1 MTRIR
6 TNLNFLFFCYIYKQI
21 FSKTDFENEEI
32 QTMLRTIVLHKMNK
46 NVLLTFHSMNE
57 KDKKEMNHLMNMYIQ
72 ELTEDN
78 WLDKIQDEYTT
89 ILNKEIFTDE
99 FKAQDYEPEIIN
111 TDIEFI
117 YHIAK

>member
-1 MTRIR
+1 M
-6 TNLNFLFFCYIYKQI
+6 

-57 KDKKEMNHLMNMYIQ
+57 TDKKEMNHLMNMYIQ

-89 ILNKEIFTDE
+89 ILNKEIFTDD
-99 FKAQDYEPEIIN
+99 FKALNYEPKIIN
-111 TDIEFI
+111 TEIELLE
-117 YHIAK
+117 

>member
-6 TNLNFLFFCYIYKQI
+6 INLNFLFFCYIYKQM

-72 ELTEDN
+72 ELTEEN
-78 WLDKIQDEYTT
+78 WFDKVQDEYTT
-89 ILNKEIFTDE
+89 IINNQIFTDD
-99 FKAQDYEPEIIN
+99 FKAQNYEPRIIN
-111 TDIEFI
+111 TEIELLE
-117 YHIAK
+117 